1 MPRLTPMPVPRRMA
15 EMAEGV
21 RSSVWLYR
29 GGFVLVALI
38 LLFVRLLPLGSVA
51 GDWPGPDFLLCVIFA
66 WSMRRPD
73 FLPVWLLA
81 LVLLAEDMILMRPPG
96 LWTALVIISVEFI
109 RSRAALTR
117 ELAFAA
123 EWALVAGLMV
133 GCLLVYRLVFT
144 LSFLPQPGFGFALMQ
159 VLWSILCYPVV
170 VLASRLVF
178 DLRKPAMGEVDD
190 FGRRL

>member
-1 MPRLTPMPVPRRMA
+1 MVD
-15 EMAEGV
+15 GV
-21 RSSVWLYR
+21 RASVWLYR

-51 GDWPGPDFLLCVIFA
+51 GDWPGPDILLCVIFA

-81 LVLLAEDMILMRPPG
+81 IVLLTEDMILMRPPG
-96 LWTALVIISVEFI
+96 LWTALVIIAVEFI
-109 RSRAALTR
+109 RARVALTR
-117 ELAFAA
+117 ELAFVA

-133 GCLLVYRLVFT
+133 ACLLGYRLAFT
-144 LSFLPQPGFGFALMQ
+144 LSFLPQPGFGFALLQ
-159 VLWSILCYPVV
+159 VLWSILCYPAV
-170 VLASRLVF
+170 VLASRVLF
-178 DLRKPAMGEVDD
+178 DLRKPATGEVDD